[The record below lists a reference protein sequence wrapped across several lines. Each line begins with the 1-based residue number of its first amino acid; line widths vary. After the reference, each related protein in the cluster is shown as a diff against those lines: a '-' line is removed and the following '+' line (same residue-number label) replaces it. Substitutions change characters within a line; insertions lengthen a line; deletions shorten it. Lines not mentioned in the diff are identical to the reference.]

1 MSIGQNI
8 KNKRKEKGYTQV
20 QLANLVNFSRSHL
33 ASIESDRYN
42 PSLDTLTLIAN
53 ALNVNV
59 SDIIESSDESNYI
72 DDDIRQIQRARKKM
86 SEKEKERMMK
96 ILSSAFEDFFEDD
109 K

>member
-20 QLANLVNFSRSHL
+20 QLANLVNLSRSHL

-42 PSLDTLTLIAN
+42 PSLDTLSLIAN
-53 ALNVNV
+53 ALNINV
-59 SDIIESSDESNYI
+59 SDIIESSDEDNYI